1 MKISFFTHFYVR
13 RAEKNH
19 NNIVKYQ
26 IDDNLS
32 EEVIDSSSRHGY
44 CVFKANSLEEIL
56 SFMPKEEE
64 K

>member
-1 MKISFFTHFYVR
+1 MKKII
-13 RAEKNH
+13 EKNH